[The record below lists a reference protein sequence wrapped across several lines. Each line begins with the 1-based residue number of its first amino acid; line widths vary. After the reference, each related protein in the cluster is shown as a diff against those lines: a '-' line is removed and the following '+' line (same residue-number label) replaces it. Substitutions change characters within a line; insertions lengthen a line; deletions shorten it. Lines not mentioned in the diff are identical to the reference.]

1 MVFTSSRRKQGR
13 KFSFKSNKT
22 ISITVKSHF
31 KISKTNNSNTPNSA
45 DVIGNS
51 NPPRINIHTKISL
64 NKLITMQEENNTRS
78 SVIINDEMTDEK
90 NTSEELPCQHDNIT
104 NEKNRRESI
113 EFERSVL
120 IGTQDITYDYNFYFW
135 DSI

>member
-64 NKLITMQEENNTRS
+64 NKLINFQKETDTQS
-78 SVIINDEMTDEK
+78 STSINDEITDGRNK
-90 NTSEELPCQHDNIT
+90 SEEILCHKNLVGEIDHTCDDNG
-104 NEKNRRESI
+104 NN
-113 EFERSVL
+113 VL
-120 IGTQDITYDYNFYFW
+120 NI
-135 DSI
+135 